1 MSVPVPTRSR
11 GHNNFRPRKTAMLL
25 AQRIVTEI
33 SDRSLMPGD
42 PLPPE
47 HEMLVEYGVAR
58 GTLRE
63 ALRFLEIQGVIRIKT
78 GPRGGPIVSSPT
90 SRHLASVFAMRMQL
104 SHTSFRSVL
113 EAREVLEPA
122 MASRAA
128 ERISPAD
135 LDTLRE
141 STERMAEQ
149 IDDVDAFLAE
159 NERFHSLIAR
169 GAGNE
174 LFSLVIGSLN
184 WICDATPLGVEYPHV
199 SREKVLQD
207 HIEMYEAIAARDPEL
222 ARERMARHISDF
234 AGYLRH
240 RYPEVV
246 DTELRWDQ
254 VDA

>member
-1 MSVPVPTRSR
+1 MTVPVPTRSR

-33 SDRSLMPGD
+33 SDRKLAAGD

-47 HEMLVEYGVAR
+47 HEMLAEYEVAR

-78 GPRGGPIVSSPT
+78 GPRGGPIVSSPS
-90 SRHLASVFAMRMQL
+90 SRHLASVFAMHMQL

-128 ERISPAD
+128 ERISPED
-135 LDTLRE
+135 LETLRQ
-141 STERMAEQ
+141 STVRMAEQ
-149 IDDVDAFLAE
+149 IEDVDAFLAE

-184 WICDATPLGVEYPHV
+184 WICDATPLGVEYPRI

-207 HIEMYEAIAARDPEL
+207 HVEMYEAIAARDAAL
-222 ARERMARHISDF
+222 AGERMARHIGDF

-246 DTELRWDQ
+246 DAELRWDQ

>member
-1 MSVPVPTRSR
+1 M
-11 GHNNFRPRKTAMLL
+11 AMLL
-25 AQRIVTEI
+25 AQRIVAEI
-33 SDRSLMPGD
+33 SDRRLTPGD

-47 HEMLVEYGVAR
+47 HEMLHEYGVAR

-63 ALRFLEIQGVIRIKT
+63 ALRFLEIQGVITIKT

-90 SRHLASVFAMRMQL
+90 SRHLASVFAMRLQL

-113 EAREVLEPA
+113 EAREVIEPA
-122 MASRAA
+122 MAAQAA
-128 ERISPAD
+128 ERITASD
-135 LDTLRE
+135 LETLRE
-141 STERMAEQ
+141 STERMAEHL
-149 IDDVDAFLAE
+149 DDVETFLAE
-159 NERFHSLIAR
+159 NERFHSLVAR

-184 WICDATPLGVEYPHV
+184 WICDATPLGVEYPRI

-207 HIEMYEAIAARDPEL
+207 HIEMYAAIAARDSAL

-234 AGYLRH
+234 AGYLRR
-240 RYPEVV
+240 RYPKVV